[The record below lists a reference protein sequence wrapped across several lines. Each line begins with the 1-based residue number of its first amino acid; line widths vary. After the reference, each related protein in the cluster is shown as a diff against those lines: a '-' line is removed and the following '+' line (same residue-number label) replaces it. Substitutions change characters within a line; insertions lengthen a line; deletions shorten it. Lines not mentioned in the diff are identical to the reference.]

1 MKLFATNCKL
11 NTQKEAVL
19 TRQPLFLPPFDADPA
34 VFFFDVDLDGGEAGI
49 MENGFKGF
57 RRRVIEVVAFDVF
70 PDVSAEAVV
79 SVDFGDEQE
88 RAAWLQDAMDF
99 LQVFRWIGP
108 EIETFDG
115 RDFVKGVVG
124 KGQGFD
130 RTFADCH
137 FSGSY
142 IVSIRLA

>member
-1 MKLFATNCKL
+1 MKIFATNCKL

-34 VFFFDVDLDGGEAGI
+34 VVFFDVDLDGGEAGI

-79 SVDFGDEQE
+79 AVDFGDEQE
-88 RAAWLQDAMDF
+88 RAAWFHDAMDF
-99 LQVFRWIGP
+99 LQVFRRIGP

-115 RDFVKGVVG
+115 RDFVKGLGG
-124 KGQGFD
+124 KGPGFD